1 MALIVGGTTVTG
13 TQVLDATKLSGTLPA
28 ISAENLTNVPSAS
41 SIPLVSAGTVG
52 SLAFCRRIVGST
64 SGSSTTSNFLRY
76 AGVSGSG
83 VTDLATAYTGG
94 TWRNMQNQSIG
105 ENIGGVWQRQS

>member
-52 SLAFCRRIVGST
+52 SLTLMRRIVNATSAGST
-64 SGSSTTSNFLRY
+64 NSGFLRY
-76 AGVSGSG
+76 CGVGASG
-83 VTDLATAYTGG
+83 VQDLATAYVGG

-105 ENIGGVWQRQS
+105 ENIAGVWQRTA

>member
-28 ISAENLTNVPSAS
+28 ISAENLTNVPSGS
-41 SIPLVSAGTVG
+41 SIPTTTAGVVG

-64 SGSSTTSNFLRY
+64 SGSSTPSNFLSY
-76 AGVSGSG
+76 AGVGSSG
-83 VTDLATAYTGG
+83 VSDFNVGG
-94 TWRNMQNQSIG
+94 TWRNMQGATLG
-105 ENIGGVWQRQS
+105 EGLAAVWQRQS